1 MIFNLIGNTFSWIFY
16 LSKGTI
22 NIIINRINNNRKEK
36 ILKLI
41 EDGLIKQKKI
51 IYKLQ
56 FDLEEKIDPDTTFG
70 FELINKDDY

>member
-36 ILKLI
+36 RLKLI
-41 EDGLIKQKKI
+41 EDGLIKQKNI
-51 IYKLQ
+51 KLQ
-56 FDLEEKIDPDTTFG
+56 FDLEEKMIQIQHLD
-70 FELINKDDY
+70 LNL